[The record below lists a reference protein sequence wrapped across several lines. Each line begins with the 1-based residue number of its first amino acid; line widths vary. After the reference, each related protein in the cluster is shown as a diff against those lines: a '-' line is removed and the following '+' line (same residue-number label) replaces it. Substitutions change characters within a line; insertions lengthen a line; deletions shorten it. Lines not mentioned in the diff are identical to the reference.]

1 MRTFL
6 TSAVFGLMASGAWA
20 AAIIDNGTIQLGV
33 GDLGQLNVPGGV
45 PSPVTGTTAVGLRH
59 LPTGNEATS
68 HGCECEGWGVGIG
81 ETGVS
86 GYANN
91 SVGTANLTAVSFAS
105 GADTATSVVDLTSG
119 GLRVTH
125 AFAPTTETPD
135 LYRVTVT
142 IENTSG
148 ANIADLRYTRT
159 FDWDVEPDTFNEVVT
174 HVGVASTPTVLL
186 AIDDGFSDSNPFAG
200 RSEIVAGGTGD
211 FVDLGPSDHG
221 SNFDFGF
228 GALAAGGSFSFDI
241 FYGASATEAAA
252 FVALNAVGAE
262 VASLG
267 QAGTDPNGTGF
278 NAAGLPTATFMFGFG
293 KVGGIVIP
301 PTPNPVPLPAAGW
314 LLLAG
319 LSALGGVRALSRR
332 AA

>member
-6 TSAVFGLMASGAWA
+6 TSAAIGLMASGAWA
-20 AAIIDNGTIQLGV
+20 AAIIDNGVIQLGV
-33 GDLGQLNVPGGV
+33 DDLGQLNVPGGV
-45 PSPVTGTTAVGLRH
+45 LSPVEGTSSVGLRH

-68 HGCECEGWGVGIG
+68 HGCLCEGWGVGIG

-86 GYANN
+86 GFANN
-91 SVGTANLTAVSFAS
+91 DTGIGNLTGISFVSDPTS
-105 GADTATSVVDLTSG
+105 ATSIVELTSG
-119 GLRVTH
+119 ELRVTH
-125 AFAPTTETPD
+125 AFAPTVETPD
-135 LYRVTVT
+135 LYRVKVT
-142 IENTSG
+142 IENISG
-148 ANIADLRYTRT
+148 ADIADLRYTRT
-159 FDWDVEPDTFNEVVT
+159 FDWDVEPDTFSEVVT
-174 HVGVASTPTVLL
+174 HVGVASTPSVLL
-186 AIDDGFSDSNPFAG
+186 AIDNGFVDSDPFAA
-200 RSEIVAGGTGD
+200 RFEIVAGGTGD

-241 FYGASATEAAA
+241 YYGASATEAAA

-267 QAGTDPNGTGF
+267 QPGTDPTGTGF

-293 KVGGIVIP
+293 DVGGIVIP

-319 LSALGGVRALSRR
+319 LGALGGTRILSRR